1 MTSKI
6 PSEYHQ
12 LLITVS
18 RHFHI
23 GSKNQLRY
31 QNKPMEVTLKK
42 LEKSERNHFVHYI
55 MRDVG
60 SGFFYAECCSH
71 RNLTPIRDFILRSWL
86 LKKSTE
92 FCGIP
97 KSLVLPKTVLDFFGY
112 DSFSSLIKELNVDA
126 FVPTSGFSSGVRV
139 IRYWEDN
146 IFFKAGLND
155 DEDNELQ
162 NFFSWNPKTTAFYSK
177 LMSWRKTEFYLTQNR
192 FVPEIEY
199 EKELI
204 VRFASSSFQTTD
216 LFPKI
221 EQVSYLSSLMKIQI
235 PD

>member
-71 RNLTPIRDFILRSWL
+71 RNLTPIRDFILRS
-86 LKKSTE
+86 
-92 FCGIP
+92 
-97 KSLVLPKTVLDFFGY
+97 
-112 DSFSSLIKELNVDA
+112 
-126 FVPTSGFSSGVRV
+126 
-139 IRYWEDN
+139 
-146 IFFKAGLND
+146 
-155 DEDNELQ
+155 
-162 NFFSWNPKTTAFYSK
+162 
-177 LMSWRKTEFYLTQNR
+177 
-192 FVPEIEY
+192 
-199 EKELI
+199 
-204 VRFASSSFQTTD
+204 
-216 LFPKI
+216 
-221 EQVSYLSSLMKIQI
+221 
-235 PD
+235 